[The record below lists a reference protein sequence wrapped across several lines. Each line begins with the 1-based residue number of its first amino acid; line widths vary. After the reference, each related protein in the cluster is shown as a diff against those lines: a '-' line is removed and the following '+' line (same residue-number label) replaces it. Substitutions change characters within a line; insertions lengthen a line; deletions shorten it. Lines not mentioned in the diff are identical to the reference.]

1 MINLKN
7 IVKEISD
14 VFGDDVNRK
23 GDLLGISMEVHG
35 LECSTGIDGAEVGA
49 GGVEVASKFKEMS
62 SIL

>member
-1 MINLKN
+1 M
-7 IVKEISD
+7 
-14 VFGDDVNRK
+14 NRK

-35 LECSTGIDGAEVGA
+35 LECSTGIEGAEVGA